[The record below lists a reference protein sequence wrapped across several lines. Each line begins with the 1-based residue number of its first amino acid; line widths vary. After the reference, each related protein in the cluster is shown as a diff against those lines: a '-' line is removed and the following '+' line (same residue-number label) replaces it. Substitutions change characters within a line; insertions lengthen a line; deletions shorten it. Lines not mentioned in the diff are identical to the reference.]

1 MDSVE
6 KLIRDRKEEIVSNN
20 SHPFILQKINKIDNL
35 RLKINDSNFY
45 FLYSNEFLYAHQP
58 PTEYHL
64 YSIDFYFEKNQPF
77 MPKNSLQL
85 GLIFFGESNKKEL
98 ERFPNF
104 FDSSLKITMN
114 IKFIKTIKNMSG
126 SLLKSLKKVDSF
138 LWSAINDDDLY
149 FYQCVTG
156 TKLETSGFFRS
167 YVKTS
172 AENKK
177 FLPKDFDYQK
187 DYMMLCLLNREQITI
202 AFEKY
207 QEIELYIEQLKEY
220 YLYFNG
226 LYSSKL
232 KNEAVAKIKIKP
244 LAFELYDTSEKKRN
258 LIVQNITSF
267 RKQQIKNVNS
277 IRTEDFINFPVRKK
291 NKKNKTLSDHKNE
304 LENSFDCTV
313 NDEERLLK
321 VLALTKSIEDYSKVE
336 FFHGKP
342 KNTFTDDDL
351 KRNLCFES
359 EFVVF
364 PLEFDLMV
372 NLSLLNG
379 GFIQNIRDFIKIVK
393 FKQSLFKLLKRE
405 SLNEIEEEEVFIE
418 ELNFSLKLCQG
429 YVLDREDN
437 FILKHA
443 KEIETILKETNHFLM
458 ENKEFNKLMSKP
470 DKISMF
476 IEYEPHCFDLKNFEI
491 EVSLLKM
498 GVTFSKCI
506 GLDNYE
512 RLEFLGDAI
521 LKLLAT
527 IQVFC
532 QNPRKMEGEL
542 TSLRKDLIC
551 NDFLSSKSVIF
562 HFFKFVLNEKTRFI
576 PPCYLLEFPEIFQN
590 RKEPCLRINKPENF
604 YALPNKSLADLVESL
619 TSVIY
624 LSNNK
629 DLRCSQWFLNKIDVL
644 NQKFLEINFEDNSF
658 HIDQNINDQ
667 TLYLM
672 QKFSFFQRKIGYAF
686 KNQGFL
692 LQAFTH
698 ISFKDVITECA
709 DNQPQT
715 NMMAFLEK
723 LKQINPSEF
732 CNERL
737 EFLGDAVIDFFI
749 CDMLFS
755 SNLNENPGGMS
766 LKKTM
771 IVNNKSLALL
781 ALNYDFDELLLIKNS
796 AFYKGLDKVK
806 LNLNEYLQ
814 NPQVFRKIEHQS
826 FKMLADTFE
835 AFVGALLIDSELNF
849 IVVQKILKEMM
860 EPLIIRLL

>member
-6 KLIRDRKEEIVSNN
+6 KLIIDRKQEIIANN
-20 SHPFILQKINKIDNL
+20 SQPLLLQKINKIDNL

-45 FLYSNEFLYAHQP
+45 FLYSNEFLYARQP
-58 PTEYHL
+58 PSEYHL
-64 YSIDFYFEKNQPF
+64 YSIDFYFENTQLFMSKNCF
-77 MPKNSLQL
+77 QL
-85 GLIFFGESNKKEL
+85 GLIFFGESNKREL
-98 ERFPNF
+98 ESFPNF
-104 FDSSLKITMN
+104 FDSSLKMTMKL
-114 IKFIKTIKNMSG
+114 KFIKTIKNMSG
-126 SLLKSLKKVDSF
+126 SLLKSLKTVDSF

-177 FLPKDFDYQK
+177 FLPKSFDYQK
-187 DYMMLCLLNREQITI
+187 DYMTLCLLKQEEQITI

-207 QEIELYIEQLKEY
+207 QEIELYIEQLKQY

-244 LAFELYDTSEKKRN
+244 LDFELYDTSEKKHN
-258 LIVQNITSF
+258 LIVQNITNF
-267 RKQQIKNVNS
+267 RKQQIKNVNT

-304 LENSFDCTV
+304 LETSFDCSL

-321 VLALTKSIEDYSKVE
+321 VLALTKSIEDYIKVE
-336 FFHGKP
+336 FFNGKP
-342 KNTFTDDDL
+342 KNTFSDDDL

-372 NLSLLNG
+372 HLSLLNG
-379 GFIQNIRDFIKIVK
+379 GFIQNIRDFVKITK
-393 FKQSLFKLLKRE
+393 FKQSLFKLLTRE
-405 SLNEIEEEEVFIE
+405 NLNQIEEEEVFLE

-429 YVLDREDN
+429 YVLENDDS
-437 FILKHA
+437 FILKNIRL
-443 KEIETILKETNHFLM
+443 IENLLKETRHFLM
-458 ENKEFNKLMSKP
+458 EMGEFNKLISKP
-470 DKISMF
+470 DKTSVF
-476 IEYEPHCFDLKNFEI
+476 FENQPHCFDVKNFEI
-491 EVSLLKM
+491 DVSLLKM
-498 GVTFSKCI
+498 GMTFSKCI

-562 HFFKFVLNEKTRFI
+562 HFFKFVLNEKNRFI
-576 PPCYLLEFPEIFQN
+576 PPCYLLEFPEIFRN
-590 RKEPCLRINKPENF
+590 RKQPCFGIDKPENF
-604 YALPNKSLADLVESL
+604 FALPNKSLADLVESL

-629 DLRCSQWFLNKIDVL
+629 DLRYSQWFLHKIDVL

-658 HIDQNINDQ
+658 NLYKNIHNES
-667 TLYLM
+667 LFLM
-672 QKFSFFQRKIGYAF
+672 KKFSFFQRKIGYAF

-698 ISFKDVITECA
+698 ISFKDVITECG
-709 DNQPQT
+709 DNKPH
-715 NMMAFLEK
+715 MMVFLEK
-723 LKQINPSEF
+723 MKQINPYEF

-755 SNLNENPGGMS
+755 SNLKENPGGMS
-766 LKKTM
+766 LKKTL
-771 IVNNKSLALL
+771 IVNNKSLALV
-781 ALNYDFDELLLIKNS
+781 ALNYDFDELLLSKNS

-806 LNLNEYLQ
+806 MNLNEYFQ
-814 NPQVFRKIEHQS
+814 NPQAFRKVEHQS

-849 IVVQKILKEMM
+849 MVVQKILKEMM
-860 EPLIIRLL
+860 EPLIVRLL